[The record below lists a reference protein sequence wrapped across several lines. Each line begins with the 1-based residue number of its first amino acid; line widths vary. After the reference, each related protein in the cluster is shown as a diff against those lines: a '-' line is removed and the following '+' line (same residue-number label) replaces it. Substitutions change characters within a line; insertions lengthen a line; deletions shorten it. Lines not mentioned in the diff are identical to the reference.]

1 MNSKKNNKKEVI
13 NVNVNKSIKEEA
25 MKIFKNNEIT
35 MTDAIEM
42 FLNKIV
48 EYNGIPFELI
58 RKKKH

>member
-1 MNSKKNNKKEVI
+1 MNSKKNNKKDVI

-58 RKKKH
+58 RKKRH

>member
-13 NVNVNKSIKEEA
+13 NVNVNKKIKEEA

-35 MTDAIEM
+35 MTGAIEM
-42 FLNKIV
+42 LLNKIV

>member
-1 MNSKKNNKKEVI
+1 MNSKKNNKKDVI